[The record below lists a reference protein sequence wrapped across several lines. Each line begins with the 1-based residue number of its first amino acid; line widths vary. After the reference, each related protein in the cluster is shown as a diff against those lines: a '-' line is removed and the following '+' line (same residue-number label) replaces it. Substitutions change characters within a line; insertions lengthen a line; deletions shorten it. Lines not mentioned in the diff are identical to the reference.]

1 MTLTDS
7 PARGLGNESLRREN
21 LSNLLR
27 LVHRAGTAGH
37 SRSELTALMGLNR
50 STIAAL
56 VGELESLRLVEERDP
71 PPNARV
77 GGRAPS

>member
-1 MTLTDS
+1 VTLPDS
-7 PARGLGNESLRREN
+7 TARGLGNESLRREN

-27 LVHRAGTAGH
+27 LVHRAGASGH

-56 VGELESLRLVEERDP
+56 VGEPD
-71 PPNARV
+71 
-77 GGRAPS
+77 